1 MWRYFVKRIALAIVT
16 VFAVMAITFFAM
28 NAIPGGPFDTEK
40 ASEPAVKAKLEERFD
55 LDKPVGEQFVLYIGK
70 LFKGDLGISMRNG
83 REISLIIK
91 QSFAI
96 SAKLGGVSALVA
108 ITTGLTLGIIAARYR
123 NKWPDRIIIFFTTL
137 LQSVPSFVLATL
149 LLLIFT
155 TQLKLIVAW
164 DANSVN
170 YLLPVISLAMYPMA
184 YITRLTKSSMLD
196 VMNEDYIR
204 TARAKGVSRI
214 SVTYK
219 HGLRNALLPV
229 ITYVGPMIAYILVGS
244 MVVETVFTIGGLGQ
258 EFVNSVNNRDYTM
271 IMGTTIFLSIIM
283 VTMNLISD
291 LIYKV
296 VDPRNDFS

>member
-40 ASEPAVKAKLEERFD
+40 ASEPAVKAKLEERFN
-55 LDKPVGEQFVLYIGK
+55 LDKPVGEQFVLYIGR
-70 LFKGDLGISMRNG
+70 LFQGDLGISMRNG

-96 SAKLGGVSALVA
+96 SAKLGGISALVA
-108 ITTGLTLGIIAARYR
+108 ISLGLTLGIIAARYR
-123 NKWPDRIIIFFTTL
+123 NKWPDRVIIFFTTL

-164 DANSVN
+164 DANKVN

-204 TARAKGVSRI
+204 TARAKGVPRL

-229 ITYVGPMIAYILVGS
+229 ITYIGPMIAYILVGS

-258 EFVNSVNNRDYTM
+258 EFVNSVNNRDYSM

-291 LIYKV
+291 LVYKV
-296 VDPRNDFS
+296 VDPRIDFS

>member
-296 VDPRNDFS
+296 VDPRIDFS

>member
-40 ASEPAVKAKLEERFD
+40 ASEPAVKAKLEERFN
-55 LDKPVGEQFVLYIGK
+55 LDKPVGEQLVLYIGR
-70 LFKGDLGISMRNG
+70 LFQGDLGISMRNG

-96 SAKLGGVSALVA
+96 SAKLGGISALVA
-108 ITTGLTLGIIAARYR
+108 ISLGLTLGIIAARYR
-123 NKWPDRIIIFFTTL
+123 NKWPDRVIIFFTTL

-149 LLLIFT
+149 LLLVFT

-164 DANSVN
+164 DANKVN
-170 YLLPVISLAMYPMA
+170 YLFLVISLAMYPMA

-204 TARAKGVSRI
+204 TARAKGVPRL

-229 ITYVGPMIAYILVGS
+229 ITYIGPMIAYILVGS

-258 EFVNSVNNRDYTM
+258 EFVNSVNNR
-271 IMGTTIFLSIIM
+271 TI
-283 VTMNLISD
+283 
-291 LIYKV
+291 
-296 VDPRNDFS
+296 R

>member
-40 ASEPAVKAKLEERFD
+40 ASEPAVKAKLEERFN
-55 LDKPVGEQFVLYIGK
+55 LDKPVGEQLVLYIGR
-70 LFKGDLGISMRNG
+70 LFQGDLGISMRNG

-96 SAKLGGVSALVA
+96 SAKLGGISALVA
-108 ITTGLTLGIIAARYR
+108 ISLGLTLGIIAARYR
-123 NKWPDRIIIFFTTL
+123 NKWPDRVIIFFTTL

-149 LLLIFT
+149 LLLVFT

-164 DANSVN
+164 DANKVN

-204 TARAKGVSRI
+204 TARAKGVPRL

-229 ITYVGPMIAYILVGS
+229 ITYIGPMIAYILVGS

-258 EFVNSVNNRDYTM
+258 EFVNSVNNRDYSM

-291 LIYKV
+291 LVYKV
-296 VDPRNDFS
+296 VDPRIDFS